1 MPQPLLICLDGEPH
15 TREALVWAVRL
26 AGALALQLTGLH
38 IKDPYLKQ
46 FQNDIYAQGRRE
58 YLAHVE
64 GCLVDQAQRV
74 GAEFTALC
82 EQHGIAHDYRV
93 REGEPLKE
101 ILAEYAT
108 GPCQLLIVGGK
119 PLTGLRRFRSRNLPA
134 RLEQR
139 LSAPIMII
147 RSQRA

>member
-15 TREALVWAVRL
+15 TLDAMAWAVRL
-26 AGALALQLTGLH
+26 AGALALPLTGLH

-64 GCLVDQAQRV
+64 DCLVDQAQRI

-82 EQHGIAHDYRV
+82 VRHGIAHDYRV

-108 GPCQLLIVGGK
+108 DPCELLIVGGK

-134 RLEQR
+134 RLEKS
-139 LSAPIMII
+139 LSVPIMIV
-147 RSQRA
+147 RSRRS